1 MTQRFLI
8 GIGVLNLLAIIILSI
23 VVCNKPHEV
32 VYVDSAKLLNNYK
45 GMQAAR
51 AAYQTKSGAW
61 KSNIDTLANEVQQLI
76 FKYEKESTSL
86 TTKERQLSQELI
98 RNKQKQL
105 ADYQQAMNTQAQQE
119 DARMTSDVVTQVNAY
134 LKKYGESKGYTVI
147 LAATEYGNLA
157 YADEGLDITDEVLEG
172 LNKEHSGK

>member
-1 MTQRFLI
+1 MVQRFLVGI
-8 GIGVLNLLAIIILSI
+8 GILNLLAIISLSVI
-23 VVCNKPHEV
+23 VFNKPDKV
-32 VYVDSAKLLNNYK
+32 VYVDTSKLLNNYK

-51 AAYQTKSGAW
+51 AAYQSKAGAW
-61 KSNIDTLANEVQQLI
+61 KSNVDTLTSEVQQLI
-76 FKYEKESTSL
+76 FKYEKESASL
-86 TTKERQLSQELI
+86 TVKERQLSQELI
-98 RNKQKQL
+98 RSKQKQL
-105 ADYQQAMNTQAQQE
+105 ADYQQALNTQAQQE

-172 LNKEHSGK
+172 LNNEYSGK